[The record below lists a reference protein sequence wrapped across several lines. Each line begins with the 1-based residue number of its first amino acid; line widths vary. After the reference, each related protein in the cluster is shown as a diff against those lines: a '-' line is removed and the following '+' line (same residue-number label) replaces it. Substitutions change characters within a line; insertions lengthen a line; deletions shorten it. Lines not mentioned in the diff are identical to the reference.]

1 MNMAPRKP
9 RRDYWG
15 WIFIAPSF
23 LILLVCYLIP
33 IVMNV
38 VFSFTAY
45 NVIQPPR
52 FVGFANYLRMA
63 NDRYLGIA
71 LRNTLVYTAL
81 VVPLQTG
88 FSLAFAIVL
97 AGVCG
102 TRWGRLIKGA
112 LFIPVITSM
121 VLVGAIWR
129 IFLATDGGM
138 INYLLGLFGVSPVN
152 WLGGTRSSM
161 LSIAMVAI
169 WKSVGYFLVIFFAG
183 VMDIPRVLYEA
194 AVVDGAN
201 WFRKLTHITLPML
214 KPITYLVVTLGTIWS
229 FQVFD
234 LVYVM
239 TGGGPGFAT
248 TTLVLSIYN
257 TAFREFRMGRAG
269 AISMLLLVIIFIV
282 SYLRKKGF
290 RHD

>member
-1 MNMAPRKP
+1 MKFPAQTRT
-9 RRDYWG
+9 RDYWG
-15 WIFIAPSF
+15 YLFILPSF

-33 IVMNV
+33 MVMDV
-38 VFSFTAY
+38 FFSFTSY

-52 FVGFANYLRMA
+52 FVGVRNYIQMA
-63 NDRYLGIA
+63 NNRYLGIA
-71 LRNTLVYTAL
+71 LRNTVVYTII
-81 VVPLQTG
+81 VVPAQTVI
-88 FSLAFAIVL
+88 SLAFAVIL
-97 AGVCG
+97 ARVCNNK
-102 TRWGRLIKGA
+102 WGRFVRSS

-121 VLVGAIWR
+121 VLVGLIWR

-138 INYLLGLFGVSPVN
+138 INYFLGILNINPIN
-152 WLGGTRSSM
+152 WLGRKNTSM
-161 LSIAMVAI
+161 ISICLVAI

-201 WFRKLTHITLPML
+201 GFQKMMKITLPML
-214 KPITYLVVTLGTIWS
+214 KPVTYLVVTLGTIWS

-248 TTLVLSIYN
+248 STLVLNIYN
-257 TAFREFRMGRAG
+257 TAFKEFRLGLAS
-269 AISMLLLVIIFIV
+269 AISLFLLLIIFLI
-282 SYLRKKGF
+282 SYLQKKGF
-290 RHD
+290 RED

>member
-15 WIFIAPSF
+15 WIFIAPSV

-52 FVGFANYLRMA
+52 FIGFANYLRMA

-97 AGVCG
+97 AGVC
-102 TRWGRLIKGA
+102 TKRWGRLIKGA

-138 INYLLGLFGVSPVN
+138 INYLLGLFGVAPVN
-152 WLGGTRSSM
+152 WLGRTDTSM

-248 TTLVLSIYN
+248 TTLVLNIYN

-282 SYLRKKGF
+282 SYLQKRGF
-290 RHD
+290 QRD